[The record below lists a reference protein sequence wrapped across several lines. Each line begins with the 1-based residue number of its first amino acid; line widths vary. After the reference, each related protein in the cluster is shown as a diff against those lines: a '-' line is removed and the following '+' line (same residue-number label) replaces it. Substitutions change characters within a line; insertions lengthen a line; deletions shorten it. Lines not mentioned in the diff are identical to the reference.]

1 MPQPPPVPPG
11 QPGSRV
17 PGTARRQVLPLVPG
31 LDRPPARRRPLP
43 DAAGVRL
50 IAVPDSAPPYDDER
64 TATGP
69 RESRPPRRLTLA
81 TSPRAAARTAA
92 PAAAAA
98 RTAQAEPQPPGEPA
112 PPGRQTTPGQQ
123 ATPGSQQTAPGSQ
136 RTTPG
141 QSAVPGRR
149 TTPHRPLAAGRPGPS
164 PAGRAAPAEW
174 PSQFAQVLAETLAG
188 SRPQGQ
194 IVPWTTDQARKR
206 IRQLGP
212 MLAGGVQPR
221 VRRIVTSRPTCGV
234 VEMTVIVGFGS
245 SVRALAVR
253 LERDGPH
260 HATPGRPARSARWL
274 CTAIEAA

>member
-1 MPQPPPVPPG
+1 MPPPPPVPPG
-11 QPGSRV
+11 QPRSRV
-17 PGTARRQVLPLVPG
+17 PGTARPQVLPLVPG

-43 DAAGVRL
+43 DAAVRL

-64 TATGP
+64 PATGP
-69 RESRPPRRLTLA
+69 RECRPPRRLTLA
-81 TSPRAAARTAA
+81 TNPRAAARAAA
-92 PAAAAA
+92 PAA
-98 RTAQAEPQPPGEPA
+98 RTAHAGAQPPGEPA
-112 PPGRQTTPGQQ
+112 PRGQQ
-123 ATPGSQQTAPGSQ
+123 AAPGQ
-136 RTTPG
+136 PAIPGRGTTP
-141 QSAVPGRR
+141 RR
-149 TTPHRPLAAGRPGPS
+149 PPAAGQPGPS
-164 PAGRAAPAEW
+164 LAGRAAPAEW

-260 HATPGRPARSARWL
+260 HATPGRPARPARWL
-274 CTAIEAA
+274 CTAVEAA